1 MKNTA
6 KIGIVFDA
14 HFKSAANFE
23 SFLNRKPHW
32 ACYRLKE
39 DLLYEIVVDCTLA
52 EAKDL
57 SRWKVLQDALEG
69 NALCWDAYGDM
80 RVVVDADFIGFKNGA
95 FDKLCYSLY
104 QMIPSRVG
112 STFGRSPYCPTLA
125 TTLLSDLATLGI
137 SPEFCPEIKQL
148 IGKRLT
154 ESCVSNLELV
164 DGKLLIKNI
173 RSTRNHKRI
182 VGIVEFI
189 ELVCM
194 YCKGTSWESMDS
206 INICEYLH
214 RRVKS
219 DFLKSIF

>member
-1 MKNTA
+1 MKKTA
-6 KIGIVFDA
+6 KISIVFDA
-14 HFKSAANFE
+14 RFKSSANFV

-39 DLLYEIVVDCTLA
+39 DLYYEIVVDCTLA

-57 SRWKVLQDALEG
+57 NRWKELQDALDG
-69 NALCWDAYGDM
+69 NALCWDIFGDM
-80 RVVVDADFIGFKNGA
+80 RVIVDADFIGFKNGA
-95 FDKLCYSLY
+95 FDKLCYSFF
-104 QMIPSRVG
+104 QMIPYNVRSA
-112 STFGRSPYCPTLA
+112 FGRHPHHPAPVSQLIA
-125 TTLLSDLATLGI
+125 DLGTLGI
-137 SPEFCPEIKQL
+137 NPAFCPEIKQL
-148 IGKRLT
+148 VGKRLT
-154 ESCVSNLELV
+154 ENCSSNLELV

-173 RSTRNHKRI
+173 RSTQNHQRI

-194 YCKGTSWESMDS
+194 YCKGTSWKSMS
-206 INICEYLH
+206 TITIYEYVN